1 MTEEQLEKAIAT
13 HARRRKVFME
23 NGLNESDAWD
33 LAERMFTRD
42 KEKLDDRRV
51 CFECVH
57 LKGRECHGITDR
69 FGKPT
74 TQMRFILQRCPSF
87 KLKGKPLTDE
97 ERNQID
103 ASLQHQERDE

>member
-13 HARRRKVFME
+13 HARRRKVFMD
-23 NGLNESDAWD
+23 NGLSESDAWD
-33 LAERMFTRD
+33 LAEQMFTRD
-42 KEKLDDRRV
+42 IEKLDDRRV
-51 CFECVH
+51 CFECKH

>member
-1 MTEEQLEKAIAT
+1 MTEEQMEKAIET
-13 HARRRKVFME
+13 HARRRKAFE
-23 NGLNESDAWD
+23 AAGLGADDAWD
-33 LAERMFTRD
+33 LAEKMYDRD
-42 KEKLDDRRV
+42 KEQLDDRRV

-87 KLKGKPLTDE
+87 KLKGKQLTDE

-103 ASLQHQERDE
+103 ASNQHQERDE

>member
-23 NGLNESDAWD
+23 NGLNESNAWD
-33 LAERMFTRD
+33 LAEQMFTRD
-42 KEKLDDRRV
+42 KEQLDDRRV

-74 TQMRFILQRCPSF
+74 TQMRFILQRCPTF

-103 ASLQHQERDE
+103 ASNQHQERDE

>member
-13 HARRRKVFME
+13 HARRRKVFVD
-23 NGLNESDAWD
+23 NGLSESDAWN
-33 LAERMFTRD
+33 LAEQMFTRD

-51 CFECVH
+51 CFECAH
-57 LKGRECHGITDR
+57 LKERYCYGIKDR

-103 ASLQHQERDE
+103 ASLQHQERE